1 MDKIYV
7 VKNDED
13 IVYVS
18 RSKGDAKD
26 FISCN
31 MKEGEDEILDEW
43 GKDDDTSGKAR
54 AEAALQYGYESG
66 SYNIHPINEEDLN
79 EDDYVEIDGEEIS
92 CDEILSKLRE
102 SDDPEDEE

>member
-1 MDKIYV
+1 MGKIYV

-13 IVYVS
+13 VVYAS
-18 RSKGDAKD
+18 RSIDEAKD
-26 FISCN
+26 FVSCN
-31 MKEGEDEILDEW
+31 REKDIDEILDEW